1 MHTYENHMK
10 PLWEVLLYIM
20 RREAPRQNI
29 EWFYCAL
36 RGAKRRGGI
45 LSGFTVYYAA
55 RSAAAKF

>member
-1 MHTYENHMK
+1 
-10 PLWEVLLYIM
+10 M

-29 EWFYCAL
+29 EWFHCAL